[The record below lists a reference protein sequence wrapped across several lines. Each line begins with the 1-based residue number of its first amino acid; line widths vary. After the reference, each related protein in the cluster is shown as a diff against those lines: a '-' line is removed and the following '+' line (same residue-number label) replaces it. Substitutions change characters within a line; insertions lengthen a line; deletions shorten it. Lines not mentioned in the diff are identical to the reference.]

1 MEHQQ
6 MAHAEEKE
14 MIGNSEHVEQ
24 VNFFYWAWVNR
35 AKHPALELMFAI
47 PNGGH
52 RHIAVARKLKAEG
65 VKAGVPDIFLPWPVQ
80 GSMCPH
86 GSGAHGFFLEM
97 KSDKGK
103 ATLEQKEWITK
114 LRNAGYVADVFRG
127 FEEAAEATCNY
138 LGIDPKTT
146 GIYVRK

>member
-1 MEHQQ
+1 

-52 RHIAVARKLKAEG
+52 RHPAVARKLKAEG
-65 VKAGVPDIFLPWPVQ
+65 VKAGVPDVFLPWPVQ
-80 GSMCPH
+80 GRMCTIYN
-86 GSGAHGFFLEM
+86 GCSGMWIEM
-97 KSDKGK
+97 KSGKGRVSDV
-103 ATLEQKEWITK
+103 QKWWREK
-114 LRNAGYVADVFRG
+114 LLLAGYHHVICRSWQ
-127 FEEAAEATCNY
+127 EAAGCVCDY
-138 LGIDPKTT
+138 LQIDYRRC
-146 GIYVRK
+146 GL